1 MKKLA
6 ARLGGVVLAFALAL
20 AMPCAAMAEEGGGSV
35 SPEGASQG
43 VVSPPEKST
52 GEAHSPETGGAPAER
67 RVVRVAF
74 PPAVGFSVTDAEGQ
88 RSGVFYDWLVEIAK
102 YTGWTYEFVDGSI
115 NDLMEQLEYGE
126 VDLMGGMF
134 VREGLDAAFDYSRY
148 STGSNRCLLI
158 CPENDKSIAN
168 FDVNT
173 LKGKTIG
180 VFKNAR
186 EKIRRLHNYLDFNG
200 LDCTVAELE
209 LEDYQACL
217 KNGTVDLMLGSDL
230 EVLEGCKVVASFP
243 GEPHYVGV
251 AKESGLLAPLDDAMT
266 QIYAADPGFAERL
279 YARHFPD
286 AYKSPIAFSDADCAY
301 VNEVG
306 EVRVA
311 VVAGQYPLYY
321 EREGEF
327 RGLAKDVFDLISQ
340 RTGLTFRFVHA
351 ATYEEMFE
359 LVKRGE
365 ADLVGSFM
373 DDERAAATNG
383 FALTTAY
390 ASFDDVVFRS
400 KKASSDDGRVVVAQV
415 AGRDSLEPAVAAED
429 IEEVESKYY
438 PTFAACL
445 EAVNEG
451 SVDFTCMPSAFAE
464 ALFADRSFPN
474 VAPATANRR
483 LTSFSAAL
491 PEPVNSQLYSVL
503 SKAVNSFTEEER
515 ATLASRNS
523 VPLVNRPTSLK
534 SFVAENPLFGV
545 GILLLFALL
554 AGAVAVVVA
563 TSKMRARMME
573 LKLAKAEET
582 SRAKSDFLSRM
593 SHEIRTPMNAIIGLS
608 NVASLSGEATPS
620 VKADL
625 KQINASAKYLLS
637 LVNDILDMAKI
648 ENEKMT
654 INATPTRLASL
665 ADQLKSMFSFPASDK
680 NVRFEVSCPVDDT
693 VVVDDVRLQQVL
705 ANLLSNAF
713 KFTEA
718 GGSVRL
724 SIEEESRTEDA
735 ACFRFVVEDDG
746 TGIRP
751 EDVERIFKSFEQ
763 AAENHRNAQGTGLGL
778 AICSNLVRLMG
789 GTLEVESVFGE
800 GSKFSFRLNL
810 PLADE
815 LEEQDDCLAECAG
828 TEVGE
833 AEVRPLAGARVL
845 LAEDNDLNAEIAT
858 ALLDLKGVEVERA
871 CDGREAVSLFAAS
884 EPGYYDLIL
893 MDVMMPELDG
903 LGASREIRALNR
915 PDAREVPIVAL
926 TANTFQ
932 EDRDEAVAAGMSGFV
947 PKPFEARQ
955 LYETLQSLLPPKPE

>member
-20 AMPCAAMAEEGGGSV
+20 TMPCAALAEGNGSV
-35 SPEGASQG
+35 SPETASQG
-43 VVSPPEKST
+43 VVSAPEKST
-52 GEAHSPETGGAPAER
+52 GEAHLSEQDSPSAER
-67 RVVRVAF
+67 RVVRVGF
-74 PPAVGFSVTDAEGQ
+74 PQAEGFAMVDATGQ
-88 RSGVFYDWLVEIAK
+88 RSGVLYDWLVEIAK

-115 NDLMEQLEYGE
+115 NDLVDQVATGE
-126 VDLMGGMF
+126 VDMMGGMF
-134 VREGLDAAFDYSRY
+134 IRESYRTAFDYSHY
-148 STGSNRCLLI
+148 STGSNLCLLI
-158 CPENDKSIAN
+158 CPEDDKTIAN
-168 FDVNT
+168 FDVST

-180 VFKNAR
+180 VFKSAR

-200 LDCTVAELE
+200 LDCTVVELE
-209 LEDYQACL
+209 LEDYQDCL
-217 KNGTVDLMLGSDL
+217 KKGTVDLMLGSDV
-230 EVLEGCKVVASFP
+230 EVLEGYKVVASFP

-266 QIYAADPGFAERL
+266 QIYAADPSFAERL
-279 YARHFPD
+279 YARHFPN
-286 AYKSPIAFSDADCAY
+286 AYDSPIAFSDADRAY
-301 VNEVG
+301 VNEVD

-311 VVAGQYPLYY
+311 VVVGQYPLYY
-321 EREGEF
+321 EREGDY
-327 RGLAKDVFDLISQ
+327 RGLTKDVFDLVSQ

-351 ATYEEMFE
+351 ATYEDTFE

-373 DDERAAATNG
+373 EDELAAATKG
-383 FALTTAY
+383 FALTAAY

-400 KKASSDDGRVVVAQV
+400 KRASSDDGHVVVAQV
-415 AGRDSLEPAVAAED
+415 AGRENLEPAGAAEGAQE
-429 IEEVESKYY
+429 IESKRY
-438 PTFAACL
+438 PTFVACL

-474 VAPATANRR
+474 VAPATANRQ

-515 ATLASRNS
+515 AALASRNS
-523 VPLVNRPTSLK
+523 VPLVSRPTSLK

-545 GILLLFALL
+545 GVLLVFALL

-573 LKLAKAEET
+573 LKLTKAEET

-625 KQINASAKYLLS
+625 EKINASAKYLLS

-648 ENEKMT
+648 ENEKMS

-665 ADQLKSMFSFPASDK
+665 ADQLESMFSFPASEK
-680 NVRFEVSCPVDDT
+680 HLRFEVLCPACDT

-724 SIEEESRTEDA
+724 FIEEESRTEDA
-735 ACFRFVVEDDG
+735 VCLRFVVEDDG

-789 GTLEVESVFGE
+789 GTLEVESVFGK

-810 PLADE
+810 PLVDE
-815 LEEQDDCLAECAG
+815 PEDQGSCLAECAG
-828 TEVGE
+828 VETGE
-833 AEVRPLAGARVL
+833 AEAQPLAGVRVL

-871 CDGREAVSLFAAS
+871 CDGREAVNLFVAS

-903 LGASREIRALNR
+903 LGASREIRVLNR

-932 EDRDEAVAAGMSGFV
+932 EDRDEAVAAGMNGFV

-955 LYETLQSLLPPKPE
+955 LYETLQSLLPPKP